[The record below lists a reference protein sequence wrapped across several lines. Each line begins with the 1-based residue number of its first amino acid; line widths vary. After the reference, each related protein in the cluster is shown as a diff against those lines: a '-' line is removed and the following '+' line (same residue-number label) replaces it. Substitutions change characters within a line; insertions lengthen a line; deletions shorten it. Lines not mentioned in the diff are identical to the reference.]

1 MQEVTTAF
9 FGIEKDPSVKL
20 LKKKKFQEYQFIKQA
35 STSSS
40 YQVADHVHDSN
51 LYFSPTKT
59 LI

>member
-9 FGIEKDPSVKL
+9 FGIEKDPSVKK
-20 LKKKKFQEYQFIKQA
+20 KKKKFQEYRFIKQA

-40 YQVADHVHDSN
+40 YQVADNVHDSN
-51 LYFSPTKT
+51 LYCSPTKT